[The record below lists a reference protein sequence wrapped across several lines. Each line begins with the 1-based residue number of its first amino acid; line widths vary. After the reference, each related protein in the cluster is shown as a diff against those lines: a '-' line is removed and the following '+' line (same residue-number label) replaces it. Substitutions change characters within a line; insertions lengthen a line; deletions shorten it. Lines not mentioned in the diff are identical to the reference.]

1 MTIQLGR
8 KHGLIGIDHNDPLLE
23 GEELYYTIGHTEFR
37 RNVMTLLKQLFEG
50 QNVAIVSDLAISYQI
65 EQAEQYPEV
74 YKSPDI
80 SVIDGLE
87 AKANKDLATYYI
99 GPNNPPPRLV
109 FEIASDG
116 TWQTDLHKKPDIYAE
131 MGIQEYFTYDPNL
144 VWTGLWGKQGQL
156 LGWRLNPDN
165 GKAQE
170 IPLEAKGLWSKGLQ
184 SWLRLDTD
192 KNLQLYDAK
201 SKLRLTEAEAE
212 YERAERERSARLK
225 AETER
230 LRFQAELEI
239 ERQQLEKLKARLRE
253 MGQNPDDL
261 LK

>member
-8 KHGLIGIDHNDPLLE
+8 KHNLIGTDHNDPLLE
-23 GEELYYTIGHTEFR
+23 GEDLSHTIGHGDEIEHLIAVLKYLFR
-37 RNVMTLLKQLFEG
+37 NQR
-50 QNVAIVSDLAISYQI
+50 VAIVTDVDINLRVAL
-65 EQAEQYPEV
+65 EEEAKFREV

-116 TWQTDLHKKPDIYAE
+116 TWQTDLHKKPYIYAE

-144 VWTGLWGKQGQL
+144 VWTGLWRKQGQL
-156 LGWRLNPDN
+156 LGWRLNSAT

-170 IPLEAKGLWSKGLQ
+170 IPLEAKGVWSKGLQ
-184 SWLRLDTD
+184 SWLRLDAN

-201 SKLRLTEAEAE
+201 SKLRLTEAE
-212 YERAERERSARLK
+212 YERAGREQAQTQLK
-225 AETER
+225 AER
-230 LRFQAELEI
+230 QRAEI